1 MTLLNR
7 IDRQD
12 ITNRINDRVTQ
23 AMDLILAE
31 QSAALVGKKVPIHR
45 MQHLIEATIIGLRW
59 TYDNA
64 VILELEYIHPV
75 TGPGALT
82 DDML

>member
-12 ITNRINDRVTQ
+12 ITNDINDRVAQ

-31 QSAALVGKKVPIHR
+31 QSAALVGKKVTIHR
-45 MQHLIEATIIGLRW
+45 MQRLIEATIIGLRW

-82 DDML
+82 DDTL

>member
-1 MTLLNR
+1 MTLNR

-12 ITNRINDRVTQ
+12 ITNSINDRVTQ

-31 QSAALVGKKVPIHR
+31 QSAALVGKKVTIHR
-45 MQHLIEATIIGLRW
+45 MQRLIEATIIGLRW

>member
-1 MTLLNR
+1 MDLLNR

-12 ITNRINDRVTQ
+12 ITNDINDRVAQ

-31 QSAALVGKKVPIHR
+31 RSAALVGQKVGIHR
-45 MQHLIEATIIGLRW
+45 PTLIEATIIGLKW

-64 VILELEYIHPV
+64 VILELEYSDPV
-75 TGPGALT
+75 TGRTHRT

>member
-31 QSAALVGKKVPIHR
+31 QSAALVGKKVTIHR
-45 MQHLIEATIIGLRW
+45 MQRLIEATIIGLRW

>member
-1 MTLLNR
+1 MTLNR

-12 ITNRINDRVTQ
+12 ITNSINDRVTQ

-31 QSAALVGKKVPIHR
+31 QSAALVGKKVTIHR
-45 MQHLIEATIIGLRW
+45 MQRLIEATIIGLRW

-75 TGPGALT
+75 TGPGAFT

>member
-1 MTLLNR
+1 MTLNR
-7 IDRQD
+7 TDRQD
-12 ITNRINDRVTQ
+12 ITNDINDRVAG

-31 QSAALVGKKVPIHR
+31 QAATLVGKKVGIHR
-45 MQHLIEATIIGLRW
+45 PTLIEATIIGLKW

-64 VILELEYIHPV
+64 VILELEYSDPV
-75 TGPGALT
+75 TGRTHRT

>member
-1 MTLLNR
+1 MTLNR

-12 ITNRINDRVTQ
+12 ITNNTHDRVTQ

-31 QSAALVGKKVPIHR
+31 QSAALVGKKVTIHR
-45 MQHLIEATIIGLRW
+45 QTLVEATIIGLRW
-59 TYDNA
+59 TNDNA

-75 TGPGALT
+75 WGDLLRT
-82 DDML
+82 DDPL